1 VVSTWD
7 DEDAKLQL
15 WGWVKTHQKP
25 SGLFLNI
32 KIADKWIFIAQK
44 FGIKGV
50 DSHMYSGFL
59 KVYRSF

>member
-1 VVSTWD
+1 VVSTCFKDVSQKWD

-25 SGLFLNI
+25 SGLVNI

-44 FGIKGV
+44 W
-50 DSHMYSGFL
+50 Y
-59 KVYRSF
+59 